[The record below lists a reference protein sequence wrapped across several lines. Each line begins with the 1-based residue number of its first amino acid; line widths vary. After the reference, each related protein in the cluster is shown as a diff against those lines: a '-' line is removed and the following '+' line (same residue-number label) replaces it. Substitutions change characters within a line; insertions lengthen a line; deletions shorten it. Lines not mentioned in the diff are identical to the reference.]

1 MNSFFEIL
9 QVAIGN
15 RTVLSRVLSATEWE
29 EVYDMCKK
37 QSVTGI
43 AFAALERL
51 PKEQLPPGKRIR
63 QWAVK
68 ADKIRERNARLNKE
82 CVQVTRFFEKN
93 GFTAVILKGQ
103 SNYAYYPEWLQGLRT
118 TGDID
123 VWCWP
128 KADAYE
134 TQAEPATK
142 RGYATTIREQSS
154 LRYGADSSYDN
165 VRRVIEFCQ
174 SKKKG
179 EYVYYHNL
187 DFPILPTTPI
197 EVHYRPTW
205 LYNPFANRRLQKW
218 FNQFTVY
225 SSQCTV
231 KGFKVASVEFDVVFQ
246 LLHLYKHIF
255 EEGIGLRQLLD
266 YYFVVK
272 KLNDTQAEPATKRS
286 QNSLRYGADGSY
298 DTLRD
303 IKAFGLE
310 KFAGA
315 VMYVMQEVF
324 AMPREIML
332 CEPRE
337 KDGKLLLEEI
347 MRGGNFGKYDER
359 YNWEETTNGSMEY
372 RGIGYAIARF
382 RHNARFLFSYPSEV
396 LWEPFFRIYHMLW
409 RRLRLWR
416 Y

>member
-1 MNSFFEIL
+1 
-9 QVAIGN
+9 
-15 RTVLSRVLSATEWE
+15 
-29 EVYDMCKK
+29 MCKK

-68 ADKIRERNARLNKE
+68 ADKIRERNVRLNKE

-128 KADAYE
+128 GRSS
-134 TQAEPATK
+134 
-142 RGYATTIREQSS
+142 RGFRSS
-154 LRYGADSSYDN
+154 R
-165 VRRVIEFCQ
+165 VQEVIEFCQ
-174 SKKKG
+174 SKKRG

-205 LYNPFANRRLQKW
+205 LYNPFANRRLQRW

-231 KGFKVASVEFDVVFQ
+231 KGFKVVSVEFDVVFQ

-359 YNWEETTNGSMEY
+359 YNWKETTNGSMEY